1 MTIDDPADLKDLLDQ
16 VHDALDATVAQ
27 KQQELD
33 RALARVAAL
42 EARLA
47 AEQAHNRRLLLA
59 RAHDR
64 EALGLLTQLARA
76 FAVQIDSDATEAYA
90 DACDTVA
97 GLTKKAEDLVTPT
110 VG

>member
-1 MTIDDPADLKDLLDQ
+1 MELTDAADVKDFLNSLCDT
-16 VHDALDATVAQ
+16 VAGEVAQ

-33 RALARVAAL
+33 RALARAAEL
-42 EARLA
+42 ETRLA

-64 EALGLLTQLARA
+64 EAVGLLVQAARA
-76 FAVQIDSDATEAYA
+76 YAVQVDDDTTEAY
-90 DACDTVA
+90 DEVCDKVA
-97 GLTKKAEDLVTPT
+97 ALTKKAEDLVTPI